1 MLETIMWKVL
11 SKETNS
17 VPNEQ
22 IEVRELR
29 NTLTDM
35 KDLAMDSAEKF
46 RGPREE
52 STDLKTEMS

>member
-17 VPNEQ
+17 VPNYINEQ

-35 KDLAMDSAEKF
+35 KGLAMDSAEKF
-46 RGPREE
+46 RGLEKNPQ
-52 STDLKTEMS
+52 T